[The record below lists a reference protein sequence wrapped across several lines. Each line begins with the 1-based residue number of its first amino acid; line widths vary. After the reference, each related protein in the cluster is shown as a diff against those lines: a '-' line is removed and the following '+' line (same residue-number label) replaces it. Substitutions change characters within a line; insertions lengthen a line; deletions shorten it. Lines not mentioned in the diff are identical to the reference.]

1 MPLSLKIS
9 GSNLKSNN
17 NNPLILAIKRP
28 DHIMSI
34 IFDYVPNNKVVYFE
48 KIKKT
53 IELDCFKRCATDKPT
68 EA

>member
-1 MPLSLKIS
+1 
-9 GSNLKSNN
+9 
-17 NNPLILAIKRP
+17 
-28 DHIMSI
+28 MSI